1 MTLYFCVC
9 VSNLT
14 NITENVPPPPL
25 SFWQRNK
32 TFNGVQSLCY
42 IMLNISRLS
51 QPCVKLLLLLFFL
64 QNWSTNAGQK
74 RQVNWTKDKWFSSLQ
89 RSSKTKFIFQ
99 SEKLKRV
106 KTTQGRR
113 RTFYTHGDLIG
124 NFSQLPGKQLKRQ
137 PMTAQDTIDWH
148 KMWS

>member
-42 IMLNISRLS
+42 IMLNISPPESTLCKIVIFYFFS
-51 QPCVKLLLLLFFL
+51 AKLEHKRR
-64 QNWSTNAGQK
+64 TEEAGKLNK
-74 RQVNWTKDKWFSSLQ
+74 RQM
-89 RSSKTKFIFQ
+89 IF
-99 SEKLKRV
+99 
-106 KTTQGRR
+106 
-113 RTFYTHGDLIG
+113 
-124 NFSQLPGKQLKRQ
+124 
-137 PMTAQDTIDWH
+137 
-148 KMWS
+148 